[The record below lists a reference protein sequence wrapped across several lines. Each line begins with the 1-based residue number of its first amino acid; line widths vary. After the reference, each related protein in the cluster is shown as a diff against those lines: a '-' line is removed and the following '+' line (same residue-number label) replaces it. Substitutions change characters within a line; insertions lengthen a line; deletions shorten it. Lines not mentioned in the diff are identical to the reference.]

1 MSAQPPP
8 LAGEKTVELSVLVVD
23 DQPGKLLTYR
33 AILEGIEAHVDF
45 VGSAREALELLL
57 RREFAVVVVDV
68 CMPELDGFELA
79 AMIREHPRCER
90 TAVIFVS
97 GVHLTEF
104 DRLKGYQV
112 GAVDYLPVPIVPEIL
127 RAKVN
132 VFLEL
137 HRKTRELELLNRD
150 LEARVVQRT
159 AELER
164 AARQKD
170 EFLAVLA
177 HELRNPLAPI
187 RSAAHLL
194 TLPNA
199 PAGIAGKAGEVINRQ
214 VNHLVRLTDDL
225 VDISRITRGMVEITR
240 APIDIADVVTHAV
253 EAGRPFVDSRRHV
266 LAVDVPAEPLVVE
279 GDFTRLT
286 QVVTNIVNNAAKFT
300 EPGGQIAV
308 SARGRGHEVVVVVSD
323 TGAGLTAEMIPH
335 VFDLFAQGQPVLER
349 TSSGLGI
356 GLALV
361 RRIVELHGGKVTIE
375 SEGLGRGATV
385 SVVLP
390 IAPLAGGLPATHA
403 ESQREG
409 VEQADAPRRVLVVD
423 DNTDAADALAALLR
437 LSGHDVLTAGDGV
450 EALRVGEAMEPDVVL
465 LDLAMPRLNGVETA
479 GCIRELPW
487 GRHVALVALTG
498 CGQPRDYEMTTSA
511 GFDAHL
517 VKPVT
522 HDDLVRTLEKVTM
535 LQASRRPSP
544 GAGPPGEP
552 RAHRTPETRTPPR
565 TGE

>member
-1 MSAQPPP
+1 
-8 LAGEKTVELSVLVVD
+8 VVD

-33 AILEGIEAHVDF
+33 AILEGIDAHVDF
-45 VGSAREALELLL
+45 VGSARDALELLL

-79 AMIREHPRCER
+79 SMIRDHPRCER

-137 HRKTRELELLNRD
+137 HRKTRELECLNRD
-150 LEARVVQRT
+150 LEARVVERT
-159 AELER
+159 AELQR

-194 TLPNA
+194 TIPNA
-199 PAGIAGKAGEVINRQ
+199 PPGTAGMAAEVISRQ

-240 APIDIADVVTHAV
+240 APIDIADVVKHAV

-266 LAVDVPAEPLVVE
+266 LVIDVPAEPLVVE

-286 QVVTNIVNNAAKFT
+286 QVLTNIVNNAAKFT
-300 EPGGQIAV
+300 EPGGHISI
-308 SARGRGHEVVVVVSD
+308 SARGRPHAVVVQVSD
-323 TGAGLTAEMIPH
+323 TGVGLTAEMIPH
-335 VFDLFAQGQPVLER
+335 VFDLFAQGRPVLER

-361 RRIVELHGGKVTIE
+361 RRIVELHGGEVTLE

-390 IAPLAGGLPATHA
+390 AAQRAGGPLATPVAST
-403 ESQREG
+403 REG
-409 VEQADAPRRVLVVD
+409 GDRVGVPRRVLVVD
-423 DNTDAADALAALLR
+423 DNTDAAAAVAAQLQS
-437 LSGHDVLTAGDGV
+437 SGHEVLTAGDGV
-450 EALRVGEAMEPDVVL
+450 EALRVGEVMAPDVVL

-479 GCIRELPW
+479 RCIRELPW

-498 CGQPRDYEMTTSA
+498 YGQPRDYAMTGAA

-517 VKPVT
+517 VKPVA
-522 HDDLVRTLEKVTM
+522 HEDLMRTLEEIAA
-535 LQASRRPSP
+535 LQASRHPSGAGLRPEPSLHRSP
-544 GAGPPGEP
+544 GAP
-552 RAHRTPETRTPPR
+552 TPPVP
-565 TGE
+565 E

>member
-1 MSAQPPP
+1 MTDHRSA
-8 LAGEKTVELSVLVVD
+8 LAGERTAELSVLVVD

-33 AILEGIEAHVDF
+33 AILEGIDAHVDF
-45 VGSAREALELLL
+45 VGSARDALELLL

-79 AMIREHPRCER
+79 SMIRDHPRCER

-137 HRKTRELELLNRD
+137 HRKTRELECLNRD
-150 LEARVVQRT
+150 LEARVVERT
-159 AELER
+159 AELQR

-194 TLPNA
+194 TIPNA
-199 PAGIAGKAGEVINRQ
+199 PPGTAGMAAEVISRQ

-240 APIDIADVVTHAV
+240 APIDIADVVKHAV

-266 LAVDVPAEPLVVE
+266 LAIDVPAEPLVVE

-286 QVVTNIVNNAAKFT
+286 QVLTNIVNNAAKFT
-300 EPGGQIAV
+300 EPGGHISI
-308 SARGRGHEVVVVVSD
+308 SARGRPHAVVVQVSD
-323 TGAGLTAEMIPH
+323 TGVGLTAEMIPH
-335 VFDLFAQGQPVLER
+335 VFDLFAQGRPVLER

-361 RRIVELHGGKVTIE
+361 RRIVELHGGEVTLE

-390 IAPLAGGLPATHA
+390 AAQRAGGPLATPVASTRDGGD
-403 ESQREG
+403 RVG
-409 VEQADAPRRVLVVD
+409 VPRRVLVVD
-423 DNTDAADALAALLR
+423 DNTDAAAAVAAQLQS
-437 LSGHDVLTAGDGV
+437 SGHEVLTAGDGV
-450 EALRVGEAMEPDVVL
+450 EALRVGEVMAPDVVL

-479 GCIRELPW
+479 RCIRELPW

-498 CGQPRDYEMTTSA
+498 YGQPRDYAMTGAA

-517 VKPVT
+517 VKPVA
-522 HDDLVRTLEKVTM
+522 HEDLMRTLEEIAA
-535 LQASRRPSP
+535 LQASRHPSGAGLRPEPPLHRSP
-544 GAGPPGEP
+544 GAP
-552 RAHRTPETRTPPR
+552 TPSVPE
-565 TGE
+565 

>member
-1 MSAQPPP
+1 MTAQQPP

-45 VGSAREALELLL
+45 VGSARDALELLL

-150 LEARVVQRT
+150 LEARVVERT

-199 PAGIAGKAGEVINRQ
+199 PAGIAGKAAEVINRQ

-266 LAVDVPAEPLVVE
+266 LVVDVPAEPLVVE

-286 QVVTNIVNNAAKFT
+286 QVLTNIVNNAAKFT
-300 EPGGQIAV
+300 EPGGHIAV
-308 SARGRGHEVVVVVSD
+308 SARGRGHEAVVVVSD

-361 RRIVELHGGKVTIE
+361 RRIVELHGGQVTIE

-390 IAPLAGGLPATHA
+390 IAPLAGALAVTPG
-403 ESQREG
+403 EGQREG

-479 GCIRELPW
+479 GSIRELPW
-487 GRHVALVALTG
+487 GRHVGLVALTG

-544 GAGPPGEP
+544 GAGQPGEP
-552 RAHRTPETRTPPR
+552 GAHRTQETRTPPR